1 MSPIIRFDRVGKR
14 FFKNRLPVQALQEV
28 SLEIGRGEFIAVV
41 GPSGC
46 GKSTL
51 LNMTAGLMKPTTG
64 GVHYD
69 GRAVDAVNTRV
80 GYVTQRDNLLPWRT
94 ARDNVAIALEIRGVA
109 AGERR
114 RLVDEVIQT
123 VGLTGFEDHYPGELS
138 GGMRKRVALARTLI
152 YSPETLLMDEP
163 FGALDAQLK
172 LILQSELLRLW
183 DAEHKT
189 ILFIT
194 HDLTEAITLAD
205 RVVVLSA
212 RPGRVKFVQE
222 IDLPRPRDV
231 FTVRFTQRFGQ
242 LNQVLWDKLR
252 EDMAQGMEV

>member
-1 MSPIIRFDRVGKR
+1 
-14 FFKNRLPVQALQEV
+14 
-28 SLEIGRGEFIAVV
+28 
-41 GPSGC
+41 
-46 GKSTL
+46 
-51 LNMTAGLMKPTTG
+51 
-64 GVHYD
+64 
-69 GRAVDAVNTRV
+69 
-80 GYVTQRDNLLPWRT
+80 VTQRDNLLPWRN

-109 AGERR
+109 GDERE
-114 RLVDEVIQT
+114 RLVNKVIDT
-123 VGLTGFEDHYPGELS
+123 AGLKGFEEHFPGELS
-138 GGMRKRVALARTLI
+138 GGMRKRVSLARTLI

-172 LILQSELLRLW
+172 LILHSELLRLW

-212 RPGRVKFVQE
+212 RPGRVKLIQD

-231 FTVRFTQRFGQ
+231 FTIRFTERFGQ
-242 LNQVLWDKLR
+242 LNQILWDTLR
-252 EDMAQGMEV
+252 EDMAQGVDV